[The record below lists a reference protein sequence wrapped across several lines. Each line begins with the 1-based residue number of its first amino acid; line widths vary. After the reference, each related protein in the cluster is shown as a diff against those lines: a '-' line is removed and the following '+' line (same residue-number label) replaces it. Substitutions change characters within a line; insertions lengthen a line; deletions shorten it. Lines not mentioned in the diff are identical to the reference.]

1 MNKYHVI
8 IEWSPEDDLF
18 IAEAPELPGCLAHGD
33 TREEAL
39 ASITE
44 AMDLWID
51 TARELGRHIPT
62 PVAIRFGSA

>member
-1 MNKYHVI
+1 MHRHKVVI
-8 IEWSPEDDLF
+8 HWSSEDDLF
-18 IAEAPELPGCLAHGD
+18 IAEAPELPGCLSHGD

-51 TARELGRHIPT
+51 TAREIGDPVPEPKGYPST
-62 PVAIRFGSA
+62 PE

>member
-1 MNKYHVI
+1 MHKHKVVI
-8 IEWSPEDDLF
+8 HWSNEDDAF
-18 IAEAPELPGCLAHGD
+18 VAEAPELPGCLAHGD

-51 TARELGRHIPT
+51 TARELGRPIPT

>member
-1 MNKYHVI
+1 MHKHKVVI
-8 IEWSPEDDLF
+8 HWSTEDIVF
-18 IAEAPELPGCLAHGD
+18 VAEAPELPGCLAHGD

-51 TARELGRHIPT
+51 TARELGRPIPT

>member
-18 IAEAPELPGCLAHGD
+18 IAEAPELPGCLSHGD

-51 TARELGRHIPT
+51 TARELGRPIPT